1 MSFCGSPLY
10 VGKANSRQSSA
21 KRNKLGSN
29 SEIQIERDPF
39 ANLFKNCSNK
49 LLPLSPKFKLPKLSA
64 ALPPRPSLGVLP
76 CKPQE
81 KPHNVP
87 LESEKTEEKC
97 FFQNKLKG
105 RRIKIT
111 GSLSNAGVQGD
122 KIIRKKRN
130 SVILL
135 ESENDVTFGEVGKV
149 VIKNI
154 QY

>member
-1 MSFCGSPLY
+1 MSFCGSPVY
-10 VGKANSRQSSA
+10 GGKGNSRQSSA
-21 KRNKLGSN
+21 HRNKQGGN

-64 ALPPRPSLGVLP
+64 ALPPRPSLGAIP
-76 CKPQE
+76 SKPQE
-81 KPHNVP
+81 KCLNFP
-87 LESEKTEEKC
+87 LETEKTEEKC
-97 FFQNKLKG
+97 FFQIKPKG
-105 RRIKIT
+105 RRIKIK
-111 GSLSNAGVQGD
+111 GSLSNTNNQGD

-135 ESENDVTFGEVGKV
+135 DSENDVTFGAVGNL

-154 QY
+154 EY

>member
-1 MSFCGSPLY
+1 MSLCGSPLF
-10 VGKANSRQSSA
+10 VSKVNSRQSSA
-21 KRNKLGSN
+21 NRNKPGPN

-39 ANLFKNCSNK
+39 VTLFKNCSNK

-64 ALPPRPSLGVLP
+64 ALPPRPSLGVLSDKP
-76 CKPQE
+76 KEKPQ
-81 KPHNVP
+81 NVP
-87 LESEKTEEKC
+87 SETEKTEEKC
-97 FFQNKLKG
+97 FFQNKPKG

-111 GSLSNAGVQGD
+111 GSLSNTSMQGE
-122 KIIRKKRN
+122 KIMRKKRN

-135 ESENDVTFGEVGKV
+135 DSENDVTFGAVGKV